1 MRSDKSG
8 RKARSA
14 PWGQS
19 QQDGVSKTMEPT
31 TVWTEPG
38 WSADT
43 DDPEEIRLPLRIE
56 DTMAVR
62 APAAPARIA
71 TCKIVGAVHGKFI
84 LITEPAIKIN
94 DRVAEVLDGNLLCSC
109 LCDDYLYI
117 FYSRYRNRVMGDIVS
132 IEYPRNIEV
141 RRIRKYTRI
150 KVDIATK
157 VSFGK
162 DEPVSARMIDISR
175 GGCRLAFDQRVR
187 VTKASILTLAFELPN
202 EITVESIEAVVQKI
216 KRIKKITEI
225 GLSFNTQTKESAKIA
240 DFCEICSFVCQI

>member
-1 MRSDKSG
+1 
-8 RKARSA
+8 
-14 PWGQS
+14 
-19 QQDGVSKTMEPT
+19 MEST

-38 WSADT
+38 GGADS
-43 DDPEEIRLPLRIE
+43 DEAEEIRIPLRIE

-62 APAAPARIA
+62 APAVPARIA

-117 FYSRYRNRVMGDIVS
+117 FYSRYRNRVLGDIVS
-132 IEYPRNIEV
+132 IEYPRNVEV
-141 RRIRKYTRI
+141 RRIRKDTRI

-157 VSFGK
+157 VSVGK
-162 DEPVSARMIDISR
+162 DEPVLAKMIDISR

-187 VTKASILTLAFELPN
+187 IAKASILTLAFELPN
-202 EITVESIEAVVQKI
+202 EVPVERIEAVAQKI
-216 KRIKKITEI
+216 KHVKKITEI

-240 DFCEICSFVCQI
+240 DFCQICRFV